1 MERTDLKLEDL
12 NPLKRTERA
21 KELTVELWRAREFV
35 RRGERHFAGDRRY
48 DLQSVLDGFASR
60 IGRRP
65 GSPRENMCLLSE
77 GSAARAMCAGD
88 LSSQLLVARAP
99 TRPSQASY
107 RSTTPERHRC
117 VAEDVHQFL
126 S

>member
-60 IGRRP
+60 IDDSDGDQA
-65 GSPRENMCLLSE
+65 LLE
-77 GSAARAMCAGD
+77 RIC
-88 LSSQLLVARAP
+88 
-99 TRPSQASY
+99 ASY
-107 RSTTPERHRC
+107 QK
-117 VAEDVHQFL
+117 AAQQ
-126 S
+126 